1 MPEIKNSENETVN
14 EKQINFSIDLFGGL
28 FDTELDLINND
39 NMYSQLDV
47 FDNLGG
53 SYLEINY
60 DKLSPENQ
68 DYKYHLKR
76 TNVKKYIKIFK

>member
-47 FDNLGG
+47 FDNL
-53 SYLEINY
+53 LDLILKIIMINY
-60 DKLSPENQ
+60 HQKTKTIN
-68 DYKYHLKR
+68 
-76 TNVKKYIKIFK
+76 II